1 MKLLNSN
8 LLKGILGVGALIAF
22 SNLAHAQ
29 SCPAS
34 HPYTCG
40 GACYTDATQAA
51 AGGCKTGGST
61 TSTATSTATSS
72 AASSAQ
78 TCASATNP
86 SHVIS
91 GRRTEFTQ
99 SWCDTV
105 CVTYVGNGTACLNKN
120 GTLVSNGNVCSDPAN
135 AKEAILD
142 IEYNLHIKIDDQFKA
157 QMGYQGTPPSTN
169 PRISYADAKTYF
181 VALLG
186 QEKGT
191 LVTNQLNT
199 NGDAWIDRNEATAA
213 KGADP
218 RQLLGTGFGC
228 GLSTDDIMSYIGL
241 YMGDG
246 AIDKYGG
253 DLDPVVKA
261 NMLKFTRSWQPGVHA
276 QGCEYRGGCS
286 GVSSSSASSKPASS
300 SSKAATSSS
309 KAASSTPNSCPAN
322 YPYFSTSCQRCFVD
336 KAQATSGGCN

>member
-1 MKLLNSN
+1 
-8 LLKGILGVGALIAF
+8 
-22 SNLAHAQ
+22 
-29 SCPAS
+29 
-34 HPYTCG
+34 
-40 GACYTDATQAA
+40 
-51 AGGCKTGGST
+51 
-61 TSTATSTATSS
+61 
-72 AASSAQ
+72 
-78 TCASATNP
+78 
-86 SHVIS
+86 
-91 GRRTEFTQ
+91 
-99 SWCDTV
+99 
-105 CVTYVGNGTACLNKN
+105 VTYVGNGTACLNKN
-120 GTLVSNGNVCSDPAN
+120 GTLVSNANVCSDPAN
-135 AKEAILD
+135 AKEAIID

-199 NGDAWIDRNEATAA
+199 NGDGWIDRNEATAA

-253 DLDPVVKA
+253 DLDPVVKT
-261 NMLKFTRSWQPGVHA
+261 NMLRFTRSWQPGVHA

-286 GVSSSSASSKPASS
+286 GVSSSKAASS
-300 SSKAATSSS
+300 SSIAATSSS
-309 KAASSTPNSCPAN
+309 KAASSAPSNSCPAN
-322 YPYFSTSCQRCFVD
+322 YPYFSTSCLRCFVD